1 MDIREKCQQCI
12 QLQKQNRLLR
22 NQVIDSK
29 HNLDK
34 ERASH
39 SALQSEI
46 SYCEQAI
53 QSGM

>member
-1 MDIREKCQQCI
+1 MDIKEKCQQCI
-12 QLQKQNRLLR
+12 QLQKQNQQLW

-34 ERASH
+34 EKSSH
-39 SALQSEI
+39 IALQPEI

>member
-1 MDIREKCQQCI
+1 MDIKEKCQQCI
-12 QLQKQNRLLR
+12 QLQKLNRLLR

-39 SALQSEI
+39 IALQSEI